1 MASRQ
6 RPAPLRMAFTPGV
19 DKTDEKVTIVGASGY
34 IGKAVVRECVR
45 RGYATTAVTRPQS
58 SLTFDGATTAR
69 AESENL
75 ADITQCFKDA
85 QTQVVI
91 CCLASRSGTEADS
104 LKVDYEASVN
114 CLKAAQACGARH
126 FVLLSA
132 FCVAKPD
139 LGFQVA
145 KLKTEAALKNQNHVT
160 WTSVRPTAFFKSLSG
175 QVEIVRGGGP
185 FVYFDLGGGRS
196 ATCNPISE
204 ADLAMAIVD
213 CVADPARSS
222 AGGEPIWNVGGPD
235 AGVSMKSQGELIAD
249 AIAAV
254 DGGERKE
261 PWLLPVPIGVFDGIV
276 GAIKWVYDLT
286 GADSVRDAWELGRL
300 GAITPSRTCSR
311 RPTRS
316 ATARCRCGSTTRT
329 SRRTARSTTPTP
341 RYLRR
346 TRDQGDWFALRA
358 DFGPR
363 ARWTTHGGRRA
374 SFY

>member
-1 MASRQ
+1 MARLFLLAALARAATAL
-6 RPAPLRMAFTPGV
+6 RPSTMRMAFTPGV
-19 DKTDEKVTIVGASGY
+19 DKTDERVTIVGASGY

-75 ADITQCFKDA
+75 DDITQCFKNA
-85 QTQVVI
+85 QTEVVI

-145 KLKTEAALKNQNHVT
+145 KLKTEAALKNQNDVT

-222 AGGEPIWNVGGPD
+222 NGGEPIWNVGGPD
-235 AGVSMKSQGELIAD
+235 AGVSMKRQGELIAD

-254 DGGERKE
+254 DGGERKD

-286 GADSVRDAWELGRL
+286 GADSVRDAWELGKIGRYYAVEDML
-300 GAITPSRTCSR
+300 TTADAERYGAMSLREHYENVAKNGQEYDPY
-311 RPTRS
+311 
-316 ATARCRCGSTTRT
+316 TTV
-329 SRRTARSTTPTP
+329 
-341 RYLRR
+341 
-346 TRDQGDWFALRA
+346 FAKNPLIK
-358 DFGPR
+358 
-363 ARWTTHGGRRA
+363 
-374 SFY
+374 